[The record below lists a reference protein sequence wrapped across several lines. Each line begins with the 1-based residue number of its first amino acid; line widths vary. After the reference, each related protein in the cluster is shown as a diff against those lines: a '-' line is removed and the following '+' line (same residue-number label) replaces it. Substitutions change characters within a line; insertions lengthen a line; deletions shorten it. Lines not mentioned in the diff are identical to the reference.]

1 MRRILFLLVFF
12 VLIFS
17 HPANYPDKS
26 EAPTSIKNNN
36 IVWNNKELY
45 SVIEKVKRANSE
57 REEILIIREHVII
70 TAYTPSVWET
80 DSTPLI
86 TASGKRISKD
96 YVAVS
101 RDLLPKFPYGTK
113 VKIFIPDKNLP
124 GCGKEVMGENLIV
137 RQVEDTMNMRYTKTI
152 DLVFFSREKAIKFG
166 KCKGIIASE
175 NL

>member
-1 MRRILFLLVFF
+1 MKRIMFLMIFF
-12 VLIFS
+12 VLLFLR
-17 HPANYPDKS
+17 PAFYSDKS
-26 EAPTSIKNNN
+26 ENNVLINSRN
-36 IVWNNKELY
+36 IVWSNKELV
-45 SVIEKVKRANSE
+45 SVIEKVKHDNL
-57 REEILIIREHVII
+57 EEKNDVVIREHVII

-80 DSTPLI
+80 DSTPFI

-101 RDLLPKFPYGTK
+101 RDLFSKFPYGTK

-124 GCGKEVMGENLIV
+124 GCGKEVIGENLLV
-137 RQVEDTMNMRYTKTI
+137 RQVEDTMNIRHTKAI

-166 KCKGIIASE
+166 KCKGIIVAE